1 MNNSNYTYNNEA
13 IGLVAIY
20 TILKEERK
28 LNIAKLSLVLP
39 ILFHEKTLSF
49 LCENETEYLTLEGF
63 VNQSYLLENFN
74 NRFLTF
80 LPITANIVTIL
91 SSAKLV
97 KIQNNLIQLIPENEI
112 DIYNKELG
120 KRTSLLILGAKKFAY
135 LLKEDVVNLY
145 SQLKVLI

>member
-1 MNNSNYTYNNEA
+1 M
-13 IGLVAIY
+13 
-20 TILKEERK
+20 
-28 LNIAKLSLVLP
+28 
-39 ILFHEKTLSF
+39 
-49 LCENETEYLTLEGF
+49 
-63 VNQSYLLENFN
+63 NQSYLLENFN